1 VHEFSLAEQVLAIVL
16 AAAREHLLTRV
27 AVVHMEIGQIS
38 GVSLEALSFAWEF
51 VRSSDPLTAGAVL
64 DIKQPTGHGKCAACG
79 YDGPVTEPL
88 RICPHCGMT
97 QLEITR
103 GLEFNVL
110 SISGE

>member
-16 AAAREHLLTRV
+16 AAARDNGLSRV
-27 AVVHMEIGQIS
+27 GEVHMEIGQLS
-38 GVSLEALSFAWEF
+38 GVSLEALTFAWEF
-51 VRSSDPLTAGAVL
+51 MRAGDPLTAEATL
-64 DIKQPTGHGKCAACG
+64 DITRPAGHGICKACG

-88 RICPHCGMT
+88 RLCPQCGES
-97 QLEITR
+97 QLELTA